1 MEFPENSYSVDDYI
15 TLNARDRQSVN
26 GNVLTWA
33 IPQTYYTNRRSQV
46 CTVEVVSGCVAE
58 NSVNGSVDMVIISYE
73 NGAQNSYSSSNA
85 SPVIGI
91 AGQSVRG
98 SNVNDETFS
107 IAAAGQLLTQA
118 RPNRI
123 SLRVESSRRA
133 SLGNGTTPAFALV
146 PNDANDCQ
154 FVICLKFK
162 YYNQLKTASNLED
175 QFDMP
180 L

>member
-15 TLNARDRQSVN
+15 TLNAKDRESVS

-33 IPQTYYTNRRSQV
+33 IPQTHYTNRRSQV
-46 CTVEVVSGCVAE
+46 CTVEVVSGCVAD
-58 NSVNGSVDMVIISYE
+58 NIINGAVDMVIISYE

-98 SNVNDETFS
+98 TNLNDETFS

-123 SLRVESSRRA
+123 SLRVESSRRVA
-133 SLGNGTTPAFALV
+133 LGSANQAAFSPTVNTA
-146 PNDANDCQ
+146 DCQ
-154 FVICLKFK
+154 FAICLKFK

-175 QFDMP
+175 QFDMT